1 MGKWL
6 CNFGK
11 KDNMKIEHF
20 ILNKIIISTTIT
32 FFLVYFLLNKVD
44 YKNIFYLF
52 EDINYFYVVVSFL
65 FYFILAFIRASRIKL
80 LLNKNSNFKN
90 LFATVLVNNLI
101 LNLLPF
107 RSGELS
113 LPLLLKKYSGIKKR
127 EGFLL
132 LFYLRII
139 DTIVLLSFLIATVL
153 LFSGNIIQLKSVSY
167 LFIFVLLIL
176 ASLVLF
182 KSDKLL
188 LILSN
193 FSKKRNHRFFKKVS
207 NFIDELLPVYRFY
220 KNKTKET
227 VVLSVLIFVVLI
239 FVLGFVLK
247 AYPIDLS
254 YVDIIVVSLIII
266 IMTSLPINGIAGIG
280 TLEFGVV
287 AFLVSIGIEKNLSI
301 SIAFNYHFIY
311 LMFIVFFGGLSYL
324 YLNYKNQDPAVIAKN
339 EVP

>member
-1 MGKWL
+1 
-6 CNFGK
+6 
-11 KDNMKIEHF
+11 MKI
-20 ILNKIIISTTIT
+20 KYIIQGMLIPLAIT
-32 FFLVYFLLNKVD
+32 LLLGYFLLSQID
-44 YKNIFYLF
+44 YRNIFYLF
-52 EDINYFYVVVSFL
+52 GEINYFYIVVSFL

-113 LPLLLKKYSGIKKR
+113 LPLLLKKYSGIRKR

-139 DTIVLLSFLIATVL
+139 DIIVLLLFLIIAIL
-153 LFSGNIIQLKSVSY
+153 LFSDSVVQLKNISY
-167 LFIFVLLIL
+167 LFIFTLLIL
-176 ASLVLF
+176 VSLILF
-182 KSDKLL
+182 KGDKFL
-188 LILSN
+188 LILSD
-193 FSKKRNHRFFKKVS
+193 FSKKRTCRFFEKVS
-207 NFIDELLPVYRFY
+207 NLTDELLPVYKFY
-220 KNKTKET
+220 KDKIKEAAI
-227 VVLSVLIFVVLI
+227 LSVLIFIVLI

-280 TLEFGVV
+280 TIEFGIV
-287 AFLVSIGIEKNLSI
+287 AFLISIGIDKNLSI

-311 LMFIVFFGGLSYL
+311 LMFIVFFGSLSYL
-324 YLNYKNQDPAVIAKN
+324 YLNYKNKNPAVIERNKAK
-339 EVP
+339 

>member
-1 MGKWL
+1 
-6 CNFGK
+6 
-11 KDNMKIEHF
+11 MKIKHF
-20 ILNKIIISTTIT
+20 ILNKIIISTIIT

-52 EDINYFYVVVSFL
+52 GDINYFYVVVSFL

-80 LLNKNSNFKN
+80 LLNKNSNFRN

-113 LPLLLKKYSGIKKR
+113 LPLLLKKYSGIRKR

-132 LFYLRII
+132 LFYLRMI

-153 LFSGNIIQLKSVSY
+153 LFSGNVIQLKSISY
-167 LFIFVLLIL
+167 LFILVLLML
-176 ASLVLF
+176 AFLALF
-182 KSDKLL
+182 KGDKFL

-193 FSKKRNHRFFKKVS
+193 FSQKRNHRFFKKVS
-207 NFIDELLPVYRFY
+207 SFTDELLPVYIFY
-220 KNKTKET
+220 KNKIKET
-227 VVLSVLIFVVLI
+227 AVLSVLIFVVLI

-254 YVDIIVVSLIII
+254 YIDIIAVSLIII

-280 TLEFGVV
+280 TIEFGM
-287 AFLVSIGIEKNLSI
+287 ATFLASTGIDKNLSI

-311 LMFIVFFGGLSYL
+311 LMFIVFFGSLSYL
-324 YLNYKNQDPAVIAKN
+324 YLNRKIKDPAVIARN
-339 EVP
+339 EVPTLRDGMTKQSRN